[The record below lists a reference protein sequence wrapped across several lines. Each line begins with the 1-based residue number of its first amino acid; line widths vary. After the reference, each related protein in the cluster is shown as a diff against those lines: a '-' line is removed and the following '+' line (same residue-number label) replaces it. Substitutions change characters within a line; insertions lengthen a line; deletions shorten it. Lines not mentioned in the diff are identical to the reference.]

1 MFHFQY
7 SFRVY
12 CSSVIF
18 IVKWNCL
25 VLGYCYK
32 CYALFISTTF
42 FQWLKSQ
49 IILVI
54 KVLFYP
60 KFQLLWD
67 SILITVCSLAE
78 ADSDNYIAYYR
89 RATVYLAMGKS
100 KAAICDL
107 SKAVELR
114 QDFTSVSITA
124 IESVQAQTPP
134 ASNLFFQVLL
144 NRNIVL
150 LIRLLTG

>member
-1 MFHFQY
+1 M
-7 SFRVY
+7 
-12 CSSVIF
+12 
-18 IVKWNCL
+18 
-25 VLGYCYK
+25 
-32 CYALFISTTF
+32 
-42 FQWLKSQ
+42 
-49 IILVI
+49 
-54 KVLFYP
+54 
-60 KFQLLWD
+60 
-67 SILITVCSLAE
+67 
-78 ADSDNYIAYYR
+78 
-89 RATVYLAMGKS
+89 YLAMGKS